1 MSDSIYDLLK
11 IHQVDEHLAKINSIL
26 QDSVKDNTKLGAL
39 VRYLIKAQSKR
50 LRPLLMLAV
59 ILKSKAE
66 LSESDYLALAAVEM
80 LHISTLVHDDIIDQS
95 SYRHSETT
103 INFKYNDEIAIVA
116 GDYLINKSFELAF
129 LANPQ
134 NIPFMTQ
141 AFNRICEGQYS
152 ELQSNFKVDRSVN
165 EYLQSITGKTAYLFG
180 YALKIAANQL
190 HYGDQETE
198 KLFEYGINF
207 GIVFQIV
214 DDLIDIF
221 ATQELAQ
228 KKVHQDFKEGIYTLP
243 ILLARDINII
253 ELKPDQNFTKL
264 KNILLNNDVFNL
276 CEVYLKPFIEKS
288 NLLKYNQTN
297 LSEEYYKWAKKKY
310 FWNISN

>member
-1 MSDSIYDLLK
+1 MDDSLLNLLGGNFGPHIAK
-11 IHQVDEHLAKINSIL
+11 LNKLLLATVNDNSQI
-26 QDSVKDNTKLGAL
+26 STIVK
-39 VRYLIKAQSKR
+39 YLLKAQSKR
-50 LRPLLMLAV
+50 LRPLLMLDV
-59 ILKSKAE
+59 ILKSKE
-66 LSESDYLALAAVEM
+66 KPSESDYLALAAVEM

-95 SYRHSETT
+95 TYRHSEAT
-103 INFKYNDEIAIVA
+103 INSKYNNEIAIVA

-141 AFNRICEGQYS
+141 AFNQICEGQYL
-152 ELQSNFKVDRSVN
+152 ELRSNFKINRTVD
-165 EYLQSITGKTAYLFG
+165 EYIQSITGKTASLFG
-180 YALKIAANQL
+180 YALKIAANQVYEKD
-190 HYGDQETE
+190 HKAQE
-198 KLFEYGINF
+198 LFDYGINF

-243 ILLARDINII
+243 ILLARDLNII
-253 ELKPDQNFTKL
+253 SLKKDQNFANLKKKL
-264 KNILLNNDVFNL
+264 ISNNIFNL
-276 CEVYLKPFIEKS
+276 CEEYLKPFIEKS
-288 NLLKYNQTN
+288 NLLKYDQTN

-310 FWNISN
+310 FCNISN